1 MGLQVWLPLTK
12 DLRNQG
18 LLNSSAVVTGTTAF
32 TDGKLGKALS
42 CNGSSYWSISNIT
55 LGSSASIACWCKTTV
70 SGKMPWVLESDANN
84 KLNFYWATIYTL
96 NTGDANNNPFQTDG
110 GSNINILNDGK
121 WHHFVVTF
129 DGSISQLYIDGE
141 YAGKAKNFRN
151 PTTTNQKIKLA
162 GGYNNGHSYDWNGA
176 INDFR
181 VYDYC
186 LSPMEIKHISQ
197 GLILYY
203 PLNRN
208 GLGQEN
214 ILKGTGLNVFAS
226 GVTDWTTT
234 DRMGSGSGGNG
245 TFSITEDNTCPVGI
259 YSWNVLNNT
268 SGNRDYQQTNQPYI
282 GGHVYTASVYAK
294 GTGTLFLRSWDNT
307 SGSQLLS
314 KTFTLTPNW
323 EFYSWTF
330 TATTT
335 METDRCSMHMGI
347 TGAGSVNMCG
357 MKLEEGTI
365 ATSWCL
371 NSSDTLANLM
381 GFNELIEYDYSGYC
395 NNSIKNAK
403 NTYSSNAPKY
413 NVSTFFGGVN
423 TPKTTLS
430 DPSILKALDNCTVAW
445 WENCTTTG
453 NTLLFSG
460 QTQYYY
466 IGAGNSSNPLY
477 DYNIGT
483 SGITLYKDGVA
494 VNTSYNGQRVNHTGI
509 YHIKDEWHHYV
520 LTGVNLST
528 WTAFIING
536 YTSWPLNAYISDVR
550 IYATA
555 LSESDVLSLYHN
567 EAEIDSDGTI
577 HGRIRS

>member
-55 LGSSASIACWCKTTV
+55 LGSSVSIACWCKTTV

-181 VYDYC
+181 VYDHC

-214 ILKGTGLNVFAS
+214 LLLKSTIPTTGSGAS
-226 GVTDWTTT
+226 GITKSVTEDGIQKVVAASNNGNWCTFGNHNTTLPLTKGDTFTFSLMIKSDDSVKKPTVYFQNGLGYYSMQGTMSSKWSIIYYTGVWSIDNLTTNIHLGFSGAPGTYYIKYFKLERGDKVTPWAPNTT
-234 DRMGSGSGGNG
+234 D
-245 TFSITEDNTCPVGI
+245 EI
-259 YSWNVLNNT
+259 YS
-268 SGNRDYQQTNQPYI
+268 
-282 GGHVYTASVYAK
+282 
-294 GTGTLFLRSWDNT
+294 
-307 SGSQLLS
+307 
-314 KTFTLTPNW
+314 
-323 EFYSWTF
+323 
-330 TATTT
+330 
-335 METDRCSMHMGI
+335 SMQFD
-347 TGAGSVNMCG
+347 S
-357 MKLEEGTI
+357 
-365 ATSWCL
+365 
-371 NSSDTLANLM
+371 
-381 GFNELIEYDYSGYC
+381 LIEYDYSGYC
-395 NNSIKNAK
+395 NNSVKNAK

-413 NVSTFFGGVN
+413 NISTFFGGVN
-423 TPKTTLS
+423 TPKATLS